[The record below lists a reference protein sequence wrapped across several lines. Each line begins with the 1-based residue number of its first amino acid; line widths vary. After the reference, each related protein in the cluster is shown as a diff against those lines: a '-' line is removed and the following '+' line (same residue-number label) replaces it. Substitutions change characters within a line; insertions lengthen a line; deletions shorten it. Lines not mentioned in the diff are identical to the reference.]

1 MRTAAKRAG
10 KTAYFEAYI
19 QTIRS
24 EYKRLRALQEE
35 IEKGNLV

>member
-1 MRTAAKRAG
+1 MRSVAKRAG
-10 KTAYFEAYI
+10 KAAYFETYM
-19 QTIRS
+19 QTIRA